1 MGQGSSASTSDGV
14 GRALP
19 GRPGI
24 IDLAVALCVVCVLAL
39 SVSWIVGSDPALR
52 TLGES
57 SVVRAE
63 LRPLRQVPIGEFVYL
78 GAASPNRW
86 ILGPGFAPAEEDGA
100 WVRSNLASL
109 VFYPEEAH
117 GDLLVELS
125 VSPLLLPGQ
134 SSRTVSFRSAA
145 EVREVALGATG
156 GRVVLR
162 LPDQAEQ
169 VVEIICES
177 LDAPVGGEV
186 AIDVRRLCVKVF
198 ALAVHPAVES
208 IASDTEM

>member
-1 MGQGSSASTSDGV
+1 MAKESSASTPDGA
-14 GRALP
+14 GRTLSS
-19 GRPGI
+19 RPGI
-24 IDLAVALCVVCVLAL
+24 IDLAVALCAVCVLAL
-39 SVSWIVGSDPALR
+39 SVSWAVSSDPALR

-57 SVVRAE
+57 SAVRAE
-63 LRPLRQVPIGEFVYL
+63 LMPLRQVPIGEFVYL

-86 ILGPGFAPAEEDGA
+86 ILGSGFSPAEEDGA
-100 WVRSNLASL
+100 WVRSNMASL
-109 VFYPEEAH
+109 VFYPEEVR

-125 VSPLLLPGQ
+125 VSPLLLAGQ
-134 SSRTVSFRSAA
+134 SSRTVSFRSPV
-145 EVREVALGATG
+145 EVREVALGASG
-156 GRVVLR
+156 GRVLLR

-198 ALAVHPAVES
+198 ALAVHPAAEF